1 MVSKRAK
8 YLMNNY
14 LDGKLTEEE
23 ILELKEYLKDPEY
36 KNYFMDLRRADMTIN
51 LGMMKKLFEEDLEWG
66 SSEFS
71 DEEIEEDIRKYGGK
85 PKEGDKS
92 REFVR
97 VLSRAHQARQARQVR
112 KKFIKESII
121 ATLAA
126 AAMVTVVLILWSKL
140 GGSSGEKLYARYHEK
155 YEYEL
160 FRSDRTMDKDYLH
173 AVENYNEDDYQA
185 SIRISQQ
192 IISENPA
199 HIEARFL
206 YALSL
211 QESGIIDE
219 AMEQHHI
226 LLAEAENKNERI
238 YPLSAW
244 YLGLCYVLKEEPLQA
259 LKYLEIARDNA
270 GLFLDRDEVGELMR
284 KVGEIGSHF

>member
-8 YLMNNY
+8 DLMNEY

-36 KNYFMDLRRADMTIN
+36 KDYFMDLRQADMTIN
-51 LGMMKKLFEEDLEWG
+51 LGMMKKLFDEDPEWD
-66 SSEFS
+66 SPEFS
-71 DEEIEEDIRKYGGK
+71 DEEIKEDIRKYGGK
-85 PKEGDKS
+85 PKEGDKTW
-92 REFVR
+92 EFVR
-97 VLSRAHQARQARQVR
+97 ELSRAHQAHQAHQARKR
-112 KKFIKESII
+112 FMKRSII

-126 AAMVTVVLILWSKL
+126 AAMVAVVLILWSNI
-140 GGSSGEKLYARYHEK
+140 GGSSGEKLYASYHEK

-160 FRSDRTMDKDYLH
+160 FRSDRTMDKDYLR
-173 AVENYNEDDYQA
+173 AVENYNEDEYQA

-192 IISENPA
+192 IISKNPA
-199 HIEARFL
+199 HMEARFI

-219 AMEQHHI
+219 AVEQYHI
-226 LLAEAENKNERI
+226 LLTETEGKNERI

-244 YLGLCYVLKEEPLQA
+244 YLGLCYVLEEEPLQA

-284 KVGEIGSHF
+284 EVGEI